1 MADSNPSNILIERNY
16 HLCKSHPKFEPNFK
30 LRFTAADNKLLN
42 NPLLNLLFE
51 NETQLEK
58 ARDEFIIDVAN
69 VVDPQIIAQA
79 NK

>member
-1 MADSNPSNILIERNY
+1 MTSFVKDGYFYTGKNINKGGNYTPVVADTNPSNILIERGY

-51 NETQLEK
+51 NET
-58 ARDEFIIDVAN
+58 
-69 VVDPQIIAQA
+69 
-79 NK
+79 